1 MQYCIESLKETL
13 LSTQRPSFPHILDLD
28 TNKNNASRINISQEE
43 DLLAQS
49 VLLEHPS

>member
-13 LSTQRPSFPHILDLD
+13 LSAQRPSFSHILDLD
-28 TNKNNASRINISQEE
+28 PSKNASLMTISQED

-49 VLLEHPS
+49 VLLEP